1 MLAIIFL
8 IQAESAS
15 KQREE
20 VHNQQTEQQVA
31 RVEELEKRIK
41 EYEEKEQRFKT
52 VNLEDQLS
60 EYEQD
65 VKQTTQKIQG
75 LYAQLDKA
83 IQHKDTSLQRY
94 QNVLADMETKYND
107 KVHHLEDKNIQQKQN
122 FEQTTQ
128 AKKQLEQK
136 SQNLVAKLEQLDDQL
151 EDRTKTI
158 QSYSNKNKELQEEI
172 LKKAADLKLNI
183 SQLNTQHQQ
192 TLADK
197 AESFQD
203 MIKRLEQSYQQT
215 LARIAESHEQDLVRK
230 EQIAQQRL
238 VQKENVMKA
247 ALVIKDQ
254 ERQDAVKIALAEK
267 EAQLQ
272 KTLVDQQ
279 AQARKVLTDK
289 EAEHLKSL
297 AEKEV
302 QLQKTLAEQEAQFQK
317 ILMDRDAQARKALA
331 EQEAQR
337 RKALTA
343 KQGSKLA
350 EEESK
355 EYSRALA
362 DLKRQLQD
370 KEGQLEK
377 LKQQGNEL
385 ASKHKALRNAKA
397 KIDKELAGERKAKQA
412 KQKITDR
419 LKELEKHGAIVTQE
433 GEVILPL
440 ETNFFR
446 RDDYVIQVPLQD
458 FLKEIVPRY
467 AKLLC
472 GEPEHCDQIKEVKI
486 GGYASP
492 VYEGRYVGIQDESL
506 WARYAQDYNLNLSF
520 KRAQAVFHFVK
531 FDMVFAHKAEFMKKL
546 TDVSGHGYLKAKA
559 VPKEYVGKL
568 ASCEDEYN
576 CEQERYVVLTFQTSS
591 GENP

>member
-1 MLAIIFL
+1 M
-8 IQAESAS
+8 
-15 KQREE
+15 
-20 VHNQQTEQQVA
+20 
-31 RVEELEKRIK
+31 
-41 EYEEKEQRFKT
+41 
-52 VNLEDQLS
+52 
-60 EYEQD
+60 
-65 VKQTTQKIQG
+65 
-75 LYAQLDKA
+75 
-83 IQHKDTSLQRY
+83 
-94 QNVLADMETKYND
+94 
-107 KVHHLEDKNIQQKQN
+107 
-122 FEQTTQ
+122 
-128 AKKQLEQK
+128 
-136 SQNLVAKLEQLDDQL
+136 AKLEQLDDQL

-158 QSYSNKNKELQEEI
+158 RSYSNKNKELQEEI

-289 EAEHLKSL
+289 EAERLKSL
-297 AEKEV
+297 TEKEV

-355 EYSRALA
+355 EYARALA

-370 KEGQLEK
+370 KEGQLGN
-377 LKQQGNEL
+377 LKQQGNDL

-440 ETNFFR
+440 KTNFFR

-472 GEPEHCDQIKEVKI
+472 GEPEYCDQIKEVKI